1 MSFVRLCWAMAAS
14 CFLASAA
21 HAQIVWHCS
30 KQGAMSVMPSV
41 ETTATI
47 EREDVFQIASMGSN
61 PDVIGITLSDLID
74 VYSGLPVR
82 IGGRPLKACF
92 LNDNGPS
99 SRDMLESLGLNA
111 NSMSALARKSA
122 IVRSQ
127 LEWVSNEDDMMRC
140 MIKNHP
146 AVGYFTEPHET
157 DEVAPC
163 F

>member
-1 MSFVRLCWAMAAS
+1 MSVVRLCWAIAAT
-14 CFLASAA
+14 CLLTGVA

-30 KQGAMSVMPSV
+30 KQQALSASPLPETIATV
-41 ETTATI
+41 EQN
-47 EREDVFQIASMGSN
+47 DLFQIASMGSN
-61 PDVIGITLSDLID
+61 PEVIGITLRDLMD

-92 LNDNGPS
+92 LNDNGTS
-99 SRDMLESLGLNA
+99 NRDMLESLGLNA

-122 IVRSQ
+122 IVRSH
-127 LEWVSNEDDMMRC
+127 LEWVSNEADMMRC
-140 MIKNHP
+140 MNKNHP